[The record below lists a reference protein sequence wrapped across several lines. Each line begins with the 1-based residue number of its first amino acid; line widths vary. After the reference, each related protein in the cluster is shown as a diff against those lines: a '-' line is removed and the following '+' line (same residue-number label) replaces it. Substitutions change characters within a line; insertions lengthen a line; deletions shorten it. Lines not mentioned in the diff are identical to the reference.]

1 MDNKKSLNWIT
12 SEERRVKTENA
23 HALQEERLTSTKLVI
38 QQRLA
43 LYEDKMVYKLPA
55 SILEPG
61 IY

>member
-1 MDNKKSLNWIT
+1 M
-12 SEERRVKTENA
+12 KTENA
-23 HALQEERLTSTKLVI
+23 HALQEERLISTKLVI